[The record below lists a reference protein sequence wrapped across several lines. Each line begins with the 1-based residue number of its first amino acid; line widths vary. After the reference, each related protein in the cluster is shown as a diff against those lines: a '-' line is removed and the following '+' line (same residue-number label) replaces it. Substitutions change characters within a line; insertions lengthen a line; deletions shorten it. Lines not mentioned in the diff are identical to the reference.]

1 MTQKQDS
8 SIILAIES
16 SCDDTAAAVL
26 KHGKILANEVANQKI
41 HEQYGGVI
49 PELASRAHTQNIVPV
64 VDLALK
70 KANVTLK
77 EITHIAYTLG
87 PGLKGSLLVGTHFAQ
102 AMAHTLNVPYIEV
115 NHLQAHVAA
124 LYIQNPKPIFPFL
137 CLLVSGGHTQIIKV
151 NHYLDFEIIGET
163 LDDAVGEAFDKGA
176 KMLGLPYPGGPF
188 INKLAEGGDTNFF
201 NLPMTNLPDFNFSFS
216 GLKTALL
223 YHLKKEKEL
232 NPNYIEQNIK
242 DICATW
248 QHSLIQN
255 LMRQFEKSIKH
266 FNIKS
271 IAISGGV
278 SANTKL
284 RKAILEIGEKYQCDI
299 MIPDFEYCTDN
310 AAMVAISAFHQIE
323 KTENINT

>member
-1 MTQKQDS
+1 MTQKKDTS
-8 SIILAIES
+8 TILAIES

-70 KANVTLK
+70 KSKVTIN

-87 PGLKGSLLVGTHFAQ
+87 PGLKGSLMVGTHFAQ
-102 AMAHTLNVPYIEV
+102 AMANTLNIPFIEI

-124 LYIQNPKPIFPFL
+124 LYIQNPKPVFPFL

-151 NHYLDFEIIGET
+151 NDYLSFEIIGET

-176 KMLGLPYPGGPF
+176 KMLGLPYPGGPH
-188 INKLAEGGDTNFF
+188 INQLAQGGNTHFF
-201 NLPMTNLPDFNFSFS
+201 ELPKTNLPDFNFSFS

-223 YHLKKEKEL
+223 YHLNKQKEI
-232 NPNYIEQNIK
+232 NPNYIKENLK
-242 DICATW
+242 NICATW

-255 LMRQFEKSIKH
+255 LIRQFEKAIKQH
-266 FNIKS
+266 QIKS

-278 SANTKL
+278 SANTEL
-284 RKAILEIGEKYQCDI
+284 RKAIEQLGIKHNCEI
-299 MIPDFEYCTDN
+299 MIPNFEYCTDN
-310 AAMVAISAFHQIE
+310 AAMVAISAYHQI
-323 KTENINT
+323 IN